1 MAKLWKVAVVG
12 ATGMVGEQILEC
24 LEEREFPVGEITCLA
39 SGKGVGTVLEF
50 RGKPVIVE
58 ELGHDTFEGVEIA
71 FFAAGGSSSREFCP
85 SAVMAGAVCIDTSS
99 AWRMDPEVPLVVPEV
114 NPHAIA
120 QYTCKGIIAN
130 PTSSTIQMVV
140 ALKPLHDYAGISR
153 VVVSSYQA
161 VSGTGRK
168 AVGELRKQVGE
179 LLNGRPIHCSVYPH
193 QIAFN
198 CLPQIDS
205 FEPNGYTTEEMKM
218 VNETRKIM
226 ETDLGVTVT
235 AVRVPVFYGHSESV
249 NIETV
254 TRLTAGKARELLA
267 GAPGVALVDDP
278 AAGEYPMAI
287 DAAGQ
292 DLALVGRIRED
303 ESIENGLNLWVVA
316 DNIRK
321 GAINAVGI
329 AEILI
334 ENYLGRDTV
343 SR

>member
-1 MAKLWKVAVVG
+1 
-12 ATGMVGEQILEC
+12 
-24 LEEREFPVGEITCLA
+24 
-39 SGKGVGTVLEF
+39 
-50 RGKPVIVE
+50 
-58 ELGHDTFEGVEIA
+58 
-71 FFAAGGSSSREFCP
+71 
-85 SAVMAGAVCIDTSS
+85 
-99 AWRMDPEVPLVVPEV
+99 
-114 NPHAIA
+114 
-120 QYTCKGIIAN
+120 
-130 PTSSTIQMVV
+130 
-140 ALKPLHDYAGISR
+140 
-153 VVVSSYQA
+153 
-161 VSGTGRK
+161 
-168 AVGELRKQVGE
+168 
-179 LLNGRPIHCSVYPH
+179 
-193 QIAFN
+193 
-198 CLPQIDS
+198 
-205 FEPNGYTTEEMKM
+205 MKM
-218 VNETRKIM
+218 FNETRKIM

-267 GAPGVALVDDP
+267 DAPGVALVDDP
-278 AAGEYPMAI
+278 AAGKYPMAI

-292 DLALVGRIRED
+292 DLVLVGRIRAD